1 MIEFSRIAWT
11 KTAAPESRTFL
22 ILWLPL
28 LFLLG
33 LVVPPLL
40 LLLTWVLS
48 SILAVAP
55 AAPKRPVFFIPPY
68 VRETAPPRSPPV

>member
-1 MIEFSRIAWT
+1 MIESSRTAWT

-28 LFLLG
+28 LFLVG

-40 LLLTWVLS
+40 LFLIWVLS

-68 VRETAPPRSPPV
+68 VRETAPPRSPPL